1 MEEDNNPNE
10 GISVFYKDTQLTGIT
25 CVDIIWDRGQTRAAP
40 WGQVCAVALLLAK
53 DEQEPPSAEQP
64 DSGRRGGEEQGALFA
79 KLAS

>member
-1 MEEDNNPNE
+1 M
-10 GISVFYKDTQLTGIT
+10 F
-25 CVDIIWDRGQTRAAP
+25 
-40 WGQVCAVALLLAK
+40 AVALLLAK